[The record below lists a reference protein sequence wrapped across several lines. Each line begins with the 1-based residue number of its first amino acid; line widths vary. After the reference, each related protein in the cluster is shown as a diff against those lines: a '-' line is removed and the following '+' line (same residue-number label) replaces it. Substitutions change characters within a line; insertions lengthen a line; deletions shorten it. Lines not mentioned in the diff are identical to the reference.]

1 MTGPDAARILSEV
14 LRHPIT
20 HSQQVLGPLAPMT
33 SFFQWLAEVGFHA
46 DIQWLRTS
54 YPEIGWQSL
63 EQWAA
68 ARDWAGL
75 PPAS

>member
-1 MTGPDAARILSEV
+1 
-14 LRHPIT
+14 
-20 HSQQVLGPLAPMT
+20 MT
-33 SFFQWLAEVGFHA
+33 SFFQWLAEVGFRA

-68 ARDWAGL
+68 ARDWAGPAVSAES
-75 PPAS
+75 PPGRGQAITG